1 MEYYSAKKKRKGKQ
15 KKNELMPFQHYMD
28 ANRDPHSKCSKSE
41 RGRQIPLDTIYMW
54 NIKYAPNELMY

>member
-1 MEYYSAKKKRKGKQ
+1 
-15 KKNELMPFQHYMD
+15 MPFQHYMD
-28 ANRDPHSKCSKSE
+28 ANRDPHSKCNKSE